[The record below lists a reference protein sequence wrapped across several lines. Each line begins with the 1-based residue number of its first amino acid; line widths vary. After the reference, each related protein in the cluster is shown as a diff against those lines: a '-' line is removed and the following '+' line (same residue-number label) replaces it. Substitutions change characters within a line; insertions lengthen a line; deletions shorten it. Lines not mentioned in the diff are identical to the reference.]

1 MTKNKIFISVLI
13 LSLVVLTLLSQI
25 SAASLFSFDKQ
36 VYTYPEQQKIEK
48 DGIICNSGQD
58 LLIRVAPFGCEP
70 APVRSDL
77 LEENNVLVYCPIQAL
92 QLNPAV
98 KIKSIDGVSFTG
110 SSASSEI
117 RGVGFV
123 PSETAKKYGLEQNF
137 MAYQNI
143 GYLSVELK
151 RQPNESAMPD
161 FVEGNLTAKISYSSG
176 TTQGIASTTF
186 YVSES
191 LNDLENTVVPIF
203 NNKAIVS
210 VEEVSKD
217 KVKLSIHDNLGVKLS
232 DLELKEGE
240 TSGEL
245 KIPGFSVCDASMKV
259 KIDDIA
265 INPSSRA
272 RLNVDGSNIELIKG
286 DKFLD
291 GKCTVA
297 NINQDSLFRNVE
309 VQCLEDGAT
318 SKTSFTLGIQPSVD
332 LEVNGKETKE
342 ATVGTEL
349 FYFEESSIPTNVGKR
364 LFLGHISEDSSGKPV
379 IVVYLSA
386 AENKEEFLGILS
398 NVQASRYVGSLTGG
412 SSTRGIIQI
421 FTGWVETV
429 RQNVKYFWDRASFN
443 SNGVNTVPVGVYYLN
458 DQGNTIFGK
467 LWLEER
473 YDSLMTILGGDSPVV
488 SITGFSIP
496 ENKALSGDVLNNY
509 NSAKQAYEQ
518 LVQNYPQEKRTDSE
532 KTIVEEALEEM
543 ISLSSSVNQNRDLA
557 EFCEEFAFSFS
568 SSVIPAVCSENQ
580 VSNSETSSR
589 AVIVGDSSKT
599 ISLVDVIHPD
609 VQDYSVEV
617 YISSSS
623 AQNQRYFLAKDLK
636 ASLSSASQESITLT
650 DLTDD
655 TATFKVQFL
664 PTSTNR
670 NPSTLTS
677 QTIKIKIGETGKVG
691 NYEIDLE
698 KINLK
703 RTAKISIV
711 PQFNKGSS
719 SVPFGF
725 KIGIEKRAIQLSP
738 EKTKEAI
745 DNVNKSIET
754 FNKISSAMD
763 VGLKALQAACYVG
776 QAYMMTRATI
786 NLFSG
791 EAAARASVINGA
803 GGWKAFCQ
811 GETASGSFYSLEDCL
826 LNNSKTIED
835 EVKYVKEKMK
845 SFEQADVEL
854 TSSEDTSLLSPSD
867 SKTTYEG
874 ITQLDPGIIEDEH
887 YAKILTTQSNLP
899 EELQFDSLALT
910 YATTSQL
917 KEILIYSEM
926 LNSDNSALRKSAERK
941 LKALSLN
948 LDTNYNQLIST
959 VQSINPSSGTTSSK
973 IQNPIVKYYE
983 EGDYKGLPALVPV
996 DIENGIYAA
1005 MNQED
1010 YISRNLIGFYLGN
1023 VGGNGNIDFY
1033 DGFKDDKVLYVSLDP
1048 SIGSIAR
1055 FDTKTQ
1061 ELIELARRKITA
1073 ARTAYKPGATKVAI
1087 DGKEI
1092 AVEVLSVVSSV
1103 LQCQNIMSAEECTVL
1118 FNLCDPVVCP
1128 PSRCDF
1134 GGAYKVNNVIQ
1145 TGIIGSIA
1153 LCLPNIKEGVYIPVC
1168 LTGIKAGIDN
1178 WNSIQTSYRDCLQTS
1193 LDTGETVGICD
1204 QIRSVYICELFYE
1217 KAVPLAK
1224 SALPGLINLVT
1235 KQKASGGGELLF
1247 TDSATYIMDSLE
1259 SLKETYGVSSQKAF
1273 STKEVTSVGGSFCKN
1288 FMSTPIPSNFSGFIE
1303 FAGKALQPDSP
1314 TQYHARFDETK
1325 ISSVGTPSSHYK
1337 VFYHIFAGN
1346 NADVS
1351 YSVFLRGESI
1361 SSNKVVASG
1370 TIPAGSYATETKDFT
1385 AVPGYKELCISI
1397 NGIDN
1402 CGFKQVSTSFAVDYL
1417 TDTYVS
1423 KEISQTDIN
1432 TQKECISGKIG
1443 WHTLMGA
1450 SLGMSPGSAAS
1461 TLFDPQIYGFDII
1474 RVCSTNNPGE
1484 GTDAARWAEVGTCG
1498 SAQLKCWLDTKGVKE
1513 MLNSPDLLEAIKSK
1527 GEDLQ
1532 SIGEGT
1538 MEDIETNIIDKLVSE
1553 EGYLG
1558 KTNSEDS
1565 IEEIRILKKEG
1576 KYLDALN
1583 KINEIFDKIIFN
1595 NQKAELLLLKVEIYS
1610 EMIING
1616 ISVQGY
1622 KSECD
1627 PEGNDNSG
1635 ANPSCLSGEV
1645 CREGVCVPSDLI
1657 HPQVNNMPE
1666 CYQDSEC
1673 GVYNCEYQE
1682 KASDICNKICYTPK
1696 CNAGICEILE
1706 DKKSFTTSCQ
1716 EIKFVDCKN
1725 LCESEDGSC
1734 QVLCKDIPECDQEDS
1749 DYADFRCNEASAECI
1764 DKCRLDHI
1772 SCSNTCS

>member
-48 DGIICNSGQD
+48 EGMICNSGQD

-110 SSASSEI
+110 SSASSEV

-176 TTQGIASTTF
+176 TNQGIASTTF

-318 SKTSFTLGIQPSVD
+318 SKTSFTLGIQPTVD
-332 LEVNGKETKE
+332 LEVVGENLKTNLQVGDEIYEYPSGNFAGKK
-342 ATVGTEL
+342 L
-349 FYFEESSIPTNVGKR
+349 FIGYIG
-364 LFLGHISEDSSGKPV
+364 EDNLGKPV
-379 IVVYLSA
+379 IIIYLSTETRKEDFLNLLSQDRSSIYLKAATTNNIFTISNAFSTWQDLIKTSTFSSGGKNTIVPLGVYLVKG
-386 AENKEEFLGILS
+386 ENGINIEKISLQDLRDW
-398 NVQASRYVGSLTGG
+398 VYQLTGI
-412 SSTRGIIQI
+412 S
-421 FTGWVETV
+421 
-429 RQNVKYFWDRASFN
+429 A
-443 SNGVNTVPVGVYYLN
+443 VPELP
-458 DQGNTIFGK
+458 
-467 LWLEER
+467 E
-473 YDSLMTILGGDSPVV
+473 
-488 SITGFSIP
+488 ITTLKFAIP

-509 NSAKQAYEQ
+509 NSAKQAYAE
-518 LVQNYPQEKRTDSE
+518 LVENYPQEKRTDSE

-543 ISLSSSVNQNRDLA
+543 ISLSASINQNRDLA

-568 SSVIPAVCSENQ
+568 SSVIPTVCSENQ

-617 YISSSS
+617 YVSSSS
-623 AQNQRYFLAKDLK
+623 ARNQRYFLAKDLK

-763 VGLKALQAACYVG
+763 VGLKALQGACYAG

-791 EAAARASVINGA
+791 EAAARATVINGA

-811 GETASGSFYSLEDCL
+811 AQADDPKQNVYSLEDCL
-826 LNNSKTIED
+826 LDNSKAIEE
-835 EVKYVKEKMK
+835 EVKYVQEKNK
-845 SFEQADVEL
+845 NLE
-854 TSSEDTSLLSPSD
+854 
-867 SKTTYEG
+867 
-874 ITQLDPGIIEDEH
+874 QLDSEIVAKADEEFSKKTDCSNIENDADCDGILNGDEEEGSQFGEFSLQDSTKLKQD
-887 YAKILTTQSNLP
+887 YKEMIRSSSTYQEFAFSSQSLN
-899 EELQFDSLALT
+899 
-910 YATTSQL
+910 YATVNQL
-917 KEILIYSEM
+917 KEIKIYLEM
-926 LNSDNSALRKSAERK
+926 LNNPNLKSSAERK

-948 LDTNYNQLIST
+948 LDTNYNQIIST
-959 VQSINPSSGTTSSK
+959 SQSINPSSGTTSSK

-1023 VGGNGNIDFY
+1023 VGGDGVVDFY
-1033 DGFKDDKVLYVSLDP
+1033 SGFKDDKVLYVSLDP

-1423 KEISQTDIN
+1423 KEISQTEIS

-1513 MLNSPDLLEAIKSK
+1513 MLNSPDLLKAINSEGK
-1527 GEDLQ
+1527 DLE

-1538 MEDIETNIIDKLVSE
+1538 MEDIEKSVLDRLTSE
-1553 EGYLG
+1553 EGYFNEGDL
-1558 KTNSEDS
+1558 KELIKN
-1565 IEEIRILKKEG
+1565 IRTLRDQG
-1576 KYLDALN
+1576 KYNDALAE
-1583 KINEIFDKIIFN
+1583 IDRIFDKVIFN

-1610 EMIING
+1610 EMILNGLVVAPDSSGLTNTGINNVESSEE
-1616 ISVQGY
+1616 ISNPL
-1622 KSECD
+1622 EC
-1627 PEGNDNSG
+1627 ST
-1635 ANPSCLSGEV
+1635 ANPCTEII
-1645 CREGVCVPSDLI
+1645 P
-1657 HPQVNNMPE
+1657 
-1666 CYQDSEC
+1666 
-1673 GVYNCEYQE
+1673 CEYQD
-1682 KASDICNKICYTPK
+1682 ASDESCTKICYESACENGK
-1696 CNAGICEILE
+1696 CVP
-1706 DKKSFTTSCQ
+1706 KKSSENRFENKDCETVKYEECSDIYKSQRDSCKQ
-1716 EIKFVDCKN
+1716 SCVSEGGTEEQIDACVSSCDNGFLYN
-1725 LCESEDGSC
+1725 LS
-1734 QVLCKDIPECDQEDS
+1734 K
-1749 DYADFRCNEASAECI
+1749 CI
-1764 DKCRLDHI
+1764 
-1772 SCSNTCS
+1772 SN

>member
-1 MTKNKIFISVLI
+1 MIKNKIFISVLI
-13 LSLVVLTLLSQI
+13 SSLVVLTLLSQI

-48 DGIICNSGQD
+48 DGMICNSGQD

-98 KIKSIDGVSFTG
+98 KINSIDGVSFTG

-161 FVEGNLTAKISYSSG
+161 FVEGNLTAKVSYSSG

-186 YVSES
+186 YVSEN

-217 KVKLSIHDNLGVKLS
+217 KVKLAIHDNLGVKLS
-232 DLELKEGE
+232 DLELKKGE

-265 INPSSRA
+265 INPSNRV

-286 DKFLD
+286 EKFLD
-291 GKCTVA
+291 GKCSVV
-297 NINQDSLFRNVE
+297 NINQDSLFRNAE
-309 VQCLEDGAT
+309 IQCLEDGAS
-318 SKTSFTLGIQPSVD
+318 SKTSFILGIQPTVD
-332 LEVNGKETKE
+332 LEVNGQETKG

-349 FYFEESSIPTNVGKR
+349 FYFEQANIPTNVGKR

-386 AENKEEFLGILS
+386 ANTKEEFLGILS
-398 NVQASRYVGSLTGG
+398 NIQASRYVGSLIRG
-412 SSTRGIIQI
+412 SSEKGLIQI
-421 FTGWVETV
+421 ITGWIETV
-429 RQNVKYFWDRASFN
+429 RQNVKYFWDRASSN

-458 DQGNTIFGK
+458 AQGKTLFEK
-467 LWLEER
+467 LWLENQ
-473 YDSLMTILGGDSPVV
+473 YDSLMAFLGGESPIV
-488 SITGFSIP
+488 SIKRFSIP

-509 NSAKQAYEQ
+509 NSAKQAYGE
-518 LVQNYPQEKRTDSE
+518 LVENYPQEKRTDSE
-532 KTIVEEALEEM
+532 KTIVEEALEKM
-543 ISLSSSVNQNRDLA
+543 ISLSASANQNRDLA

-589 AVIVGDSSKT
+589 AVNVGDSSKT

-617 YISSSS
+617 YVSSSS

-636 ASLSSASQESITLT
+636 ASLSSTSQESITLT

-655 TATFKVQFL
+655 TATFKVQIL
-664 PTSTNR
+664 PVQAR
-670 NPSTLTS
+670 NPQTPTT

-703 RTAKISIV
+703 RTAKISVV

-763 VGLKALQAACYVG
+763 VGLKALQGACYAG

-811 GETASGSFYSLEDCL
+811 GETSKGSFYSVEDCL
-826 LNNSKTIED
+826 LDKSEAIEE
-835 EVKYVKEKMK
+835 EVKYVQEKNK
-845 SFEQADVEL
+845 NLENIDAEQSSSCPKDDL
-854 TSSEDTSLLSPSD
+854 DCDGIKNSEDSYYSVN
-867 SKTTYEG
+867 E
-874 ITQLDPGIIEDEH
+874 LDMTDLRQKYVDTLREDQ
-887 YAKILTTQSNLP
+887 T
-899 EELQFDSLALT
+899 
-910 YATTSQL
+910 L
-917 KEILIYSEM
+917 KEFKFNENSMYSATLNQLREITIYSKM
-926 LNSDNSALRKSAERK
+926 LTDKPELNENGAITRK

-973 IQNPIVKYYE
+973 IKNPIVKYYE

-1005 MNQED
+1005 VNQED

-1023 VGGNGNIDFY
+1023 VGGDGNIDFY

-1061 ELIELARRKITA
+1061 ELIELARSKIAA
-1073 ARTAYKPGATKVAI
+1073 ARTAYKPGANRVAI

-1134 GGAYKVNNVIQ
+1134 GGVYKVNNVIQ

-1224 SALPGLINLVT
+1224 SALPGLINLMT

-1259 SLKETYGVSSQKAF
+1259 SLKDTYGVSSQKAF

-1314 TQYHARFDETK
+1314 TQYHARFDEIK

-1361 SSNKVVASG
+1361 SSNKMVASG
-1370 TIPAGSYATETKDFT
+1370 TIPARSYATETKDFT
-1385 AVPGYKELCISI
+1385 TVPGYKELCISI

-1423 KEISQTDIN
+1423 KEISQTEIS

-1450 SLGMSPGSAAS
+1450 SLGLNAESAAS

-1484 GTDAARWAEVGTCG
+1484 GTDAARWAEVGNCG

-1513 MLNSPDLLEAIKSK
+1513 MLNSPDLLKALNSK
-1527 GEDLQ
+1527 EGNVLQ
-1532 SIGEGT
+1532 TIGDGT
-1538 MEDIETNIIDKLVSE
+1538 MEDIEKGVLDRLTSE
-1553 EGYLG
+1553 EGYINEGDL
-1558 KTNSEDS
+1558 KEL
-1565 IEEIRILKKEG
+1565 IENIRTLRDQG
-1576 KYLDALN
+1576 KYADALAE
-1583 KINEIFDKIIFN
+1583 INRIFDKAIFN

-1610 EMIING
+1610 EMTIEE
-1616 ISVQGY
+1616 ISVKPGSSVLTNTGINNAES
-1622 KSECD
+1622 SEEINNPRECSSID
-1627 PEGNDNSG
+1627 PCTEII
-1635 ANPSCLSGEV
+1635 P
-1645 CREGVCVPSDLI
+1645 
-1657 HPQVNNMPE
+1657 
-1666 CYQDSEC
+1666 
-1673 GVYNCEYQE
+1673 CEYQD
-1682 KASDICNKICYTPK
+1682 ASDESCTKICYTLECDAGK
-1696 CNAGICEILE
+1696 CVP
-1706 DKKSFTTSCQ
+1706 KKSSENRFENKDCETVKYEECFNVNRPKLDSCKEDCVSEGIDEQIDACISSCENSFLYELNKCTS
-1716 EIKFVDCKN
+1716 
-1725 LCESEDGSC
+1725 
-1734 QVLCKDIPECDQEDS
+1734 
-1749 DYADFRCNEASAECI
+1749 
-1764 DKCRLDHI
+1764 
-1772 SCSNTCS
+1772 

>member
-48 DGIICNSGQD
+48 EGMICNSGQD

-110 SSASSEI
+110 SSASSEV

-186 YVSES
+186 YVSEN

-332 LEVNGKETKE
+332 LAVNEQETKG
-342 ATVGTEL
+342 ATVGTKLYTFGDETGISQ
-349 FYFEESSIPTNVGKR
+349 YKDKN
-364 LFLGHISEDSSGKPV
+364 LFLGYIGEDYAGKPV

-386 AENKEEFLGILS
+386 AKTEQEFLSALS
-398 NVQASRYVGSLTGG
+398 NIQASRYVESFK
-412 SSTRGIIQI
+412 SSSVLKNIIQVI
-421 FTGWVETV
+421 Q
-429 RQNVKYFWDRASFN
+429 QNVKYYFDIASFN
-443 SNGVNTVPVGVYYLN
+443 SGAINTVPVGVYYQTS
-458 DQGNTIFGK
+458 DGK
-467 LWLEER
+467 TVFDRLLLQEA
-473 YDSLMTILGGDSPVV
+473 YNSLMDYLGAQNRISIEILR
-488 SITGFSIP
+488 FSIP

-509 NSAKQAYEQ
+509 NSAKQAYAE
-518 LVQNYPQEKRTDSE
+518 LVENYPQEKRTDSE

-543 ISLSSSVNQNRDLA
+543 ISLSASINQNRDLA

-568 SSVIPAVCSENQ
+568 SSVIPTVCSENQ

-677 QTIKIKIGETGKVG
+677 QTIKIKLGEIGKVG

-763 VGLKALQAACYVG
+763 VGLKSLQGACYVG

-791 EAAARASVINGA
+791 EAAARATVINGA

-811 GETASGSFYSLEDCL
+811 AQAGDPKQNVYSLEDCL
-826 LNNSKTIED
+826 LDNSKAIEE
-835 EVKYVKEKMK
+835 EVKYVQEKMK
-845 SFEQADVEL
+845 NFEQLDSEQ
-854 TSSEDTSLLSPSD
+854 SSSCPKDDFDCDGIKNSEDSYYSVNEQDITDLRQKYVDTLL
-867 SKTTYEG
+867 
-874 ITQLDPGIIEDEH
+874 EDQ
-887 YAKILTTQSNLP
+887 T
-899 EELQFDSLALT
+899 
-910 YATTSQL
+910 L
-917 KEILIYSEM
+917 KEFKFNENSMYSATLNQLREITIYSKM
-926 LNSDNSALRKSAERK
+926 LIDKPELNANGTITRK

-948 LDTNYNQLIST
+948 LDTNYNQIIST

-1023 VGGNGNIDFY
+1023 VGGDGVVDFY
-1033 DGFKDDKVLYVSLDP
+1033 SGFKDDKVLYVSLDP

-1055 FDTKTQ
+1055 FDEETQ
-1061 ELIELARRKITA
+1061 KQIINARAKIEA
-1073 ARTAYKPGATKVAI
+1073 ARKAYKPGANKVAI

-1370 TIPAGSYATETKDFT
+1370 TILAGSYATETKDFT

-1423 KEISQTDIN
+1423 KEISQTEIS

-1513 MLNSPDLLEAIKSK
+1513 MLNSPDLLKAINSEGK
-1527 GEDLQ
+1527 DLE

-1538 MEDIETNIIDKLVSE
+1538 MEDIENSVITRLTSE
-1553 EGYLG
+1553 EGYLDE
-1558 KTNSEDS
+1558 TNSKNS
-1565 IEEIRILKKEG
+1565 IEYIKTLKQKGEYG
-1576 KYLDALN
+1576 EALS
-1583 KINEIFDKIIFN
+1583 KINEIFDKVIFN

-1610 EMIING
+1610 EMILNGLVVAPDSSGLTNTGINNVESSEE
-1616 ISVQGY
+1616 ISNPL
-1622 KSECD
+1622 EC
-1627 PEGNDNSG
+1627 ST
-1635 ANPSCLSGEV
+1635 ANPCTEII
-1645 CREGVCVPSDLI
+1645 P
-1657 HPQVNNMPE
+1657 
-1666 CYQDSEC
+1666 
-1673 GVYNCEYQE
+1673 CEYQD
-1682 KASDICNKICYTPK
+1682 ASDESCTKICYEPACENGK
-1696 CNAGICEILE
+1696 CVP
-1706 DKKSFTTSCQ
+1706 KKSSENRFENKDCETVKYEECSDIYKSQRDSCKQ
-1716 EIKFVDCKN
+1716 SCVSEGGTEEQIDACVSSCDNGFLYN
-1725 LCESEDGSC
+1725 LS
-1734 QVLCKDIPECDQEDS
+1734 K
-1749 DYADFRCNEASAECI
+1749 CI
-1764 DKCRLDHI
+1764 
-1772 SCSNTCS
+1772 SN